1 MPSWTSESRLTTAL
15 GLVAEAIQHASL
27 IAREAPHATQSADRA
42 LKLLEQ
48 AEQVLGRDTARDLS
62 LPSYRYAS
70 AARVADRWA
79 SASDAGRLA
88 SKLSD
93 QLLDAIR
100 TAKAL
105 GIEAP
110 LGVGRD
116 VSAIQ
121 RTLTDALDDLNRK
134 VIQPMSRGGDMP
146 TSSRGLPASHWSW

>member
-1 MPSWTSESRLTTAL
+1 LTTAL
-15 GLVAEAIQHASL
+15 GLVADAIQHASL

-42 LKLLEQ
+42 LRLLEQ

-79 SASDAGRLA
+79 SDADAGRLA
-88 SKLSD
+88 ALLAD
-93 QLLDAIR
+93 QLQGAVR

-116 VSAIQ
+116 VSVIQ

-134 VIQPMSRGGDMP
+134 VIQPMSRGGYMP
-146 TSSRGLPASHWSW
+146 TTSRELPPSSWSW